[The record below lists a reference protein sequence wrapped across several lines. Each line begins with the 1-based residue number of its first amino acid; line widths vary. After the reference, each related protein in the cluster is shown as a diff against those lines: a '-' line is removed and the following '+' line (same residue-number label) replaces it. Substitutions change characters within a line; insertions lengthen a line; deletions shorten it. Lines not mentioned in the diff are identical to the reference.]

1 MGLNVS
7 NSDRSVHEICTYT
20 RSSIVMP
27 ACASTAF
34 SPSSKFLI
42 SSSIFSGVF
51 PVFGSSPSRPAKYS
65 VFPARIPSL
74 NGNCELRSPSL
85 IAFLVVCGEAFENA
99 PFTVRTPAT
108 ARAITKNP
116 VRRFMFSLHSNALP
130 ATPRECSTQTALRQ
144 ATRTAIS
151 SPCKFCV
158 SRYRVSFESKGD
170 QPDSNKVKRSQSHR
184 HPQQHALQ
192 QWSPPH
198 FFQSPARD
206 SRANQKKSCGE
217 PEAAEREKCF
227 CGGMLRRQVGVR
239 EGGKNKKQNEP
250 RKLNL
255 RAVAFC
261 GRRDQRQRDDPEGR
275 GEFDGGADY

>member
-1 MGLNVS
+1 M
-7 NSDRSVHEICTYT
+7 
-20 RSSIVMP
+20 VMP

-51 PVFGSSPSRPAKYS
+51 PVFGSNPSRPARYS

-74 NGNCELRSPSL
+74 NGNCELSSPSL

-108 ARAITKNP
+108 ARAITKIP
-116 VRRFMFSLHSNALP
+116 VRRFMFPSIRMP
-130 ATPRECSTQTALRQ
+130 ATPRECSTQSALRQ
-144 ATRTAIS
+144 AARTAIS
-151 SPCKFCV
+151 SPCKFCA
-158 SRYRVSFESKGD
+158 SRYRVSFKSKGN

-184 HPQQHALQ
+184 HPEQHALQ
-192 QWSPPH
+192 QWPPSH

-206 SRANQKKSCGE
+206 SRADQKKCCGE
-217 PEAAEREKCF
+217 PEAAKREKCF
-227 CGGMLRRQVGVR
+227 CGDMLRRQVGIR
-239 EGGKNKKQNEP
+239 ESGENEKQNEP
-250 RKLNL
+250 RKLNV
-255 RAVAFC
+255 RAVAFY
-261 GRRDQRQRDDPEGR
+261 GGGDQRERNDPEGA